1 MISTFI
7 KNEQELRERHACH
20 RRNNLHLNVC
30 NISLVIHC
38 DATPNIDT
46 RFLRLHQLL
55 PPYKVRM
62 VIFIPFPDYVTF
74 LFRLLMYF

>member
-1 MISTFI
+1 MN
-7 KNEQELRERHACH
+7 KNCENVMHVIGEIICL
-20 RRNNLHLNVC
+20 LNVC
-30 NISLVIHC
+30 NIPLVIHC

-74 LFRLLMYF
+74 LFRLLMYV

>member
-1 MISTFI
+1 MHVIGEIICF
-7 KNEQELRERHACH
+7 
-20 RRNNLHLNVC
+20 LNVC

-38 DATPNIDT
+38 DATVTPNIDT
-46 RFLRLHQLL
+46 RFHRLHQLL

>member
-1 MISTFI
+1 MN
-7 KNEQELRERHACH
+7 KNCENVMHVIGEIICL
-20 RRNNLHLNVC
+20 LNVC

-55 PPYKVRM
+55 PPYK
-62 VIFIPFPDYVTF
+62 IPFPDYVTF